1 MRLKK
6 FEVTPV
12 NDSVGGVPGSFE
24 VRNPWL
30 PISMGQTKS
39 TMSDIVHHHSNS
51 GSRGWFT
58 CTCRSD
64 GMLCQHVM
72 EVERYIENSGR

>member
-6 FEVTPV
+6 FEVTPL
-12 NDSVGGVPGSFE
+12 NADGGVAGSFE
-24 VRNPWL
+24 VINPWL

>member
-6 FEVTPV
+6 FDVTPV

-30 PISMGQTKS
+30 PIPIGHTKS
-39 TMSDIVHHHSNS
+39 TMSDIVHHHSNA

-58 CTCRSD
+58 CTCRND
-64 GMLCQHVM
+64 DMLCQHVM
-72 EVERYIENSGR
+72 EVQRYIENSGR